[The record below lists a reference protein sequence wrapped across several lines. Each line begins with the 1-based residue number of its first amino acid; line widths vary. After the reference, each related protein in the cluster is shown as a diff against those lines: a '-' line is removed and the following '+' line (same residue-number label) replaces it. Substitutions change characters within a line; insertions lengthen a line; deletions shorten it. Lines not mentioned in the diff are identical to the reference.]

1 MSIKL
6 GDSSGIKDGR
16 YLAVGVCHNCK
27 DWHSGSIDFESTTQP
42 MFYAVGPDEL
52 HLNSDAPNAGLRRHD
67 YWGHFTMDLQAA
79 RGDPARFPPQNL
91 TTVNTTAAGNE
102 QNDHEYTS
110 SLHAVAMAGTFVL
123 LFPVGTFYKHI
134 MGSVRWHWITQAF
147 GLVVVLI
154 GAGLGLGISPYYNR
168 SKHYNSAHQLVGLV
182 VVLLVLLQAS
192 LGSVHHRI
200 FKAKGQPTI
209 MGVIHRFL
217 GLVLICVGVINGVLG
232 FNLASASHHN
242 IGYATVVVIVVLVL
256 FGLAFFMMRR
266 RRRQEAF
273 NTPAAQNF
281 QSAYNAPSRGNDIPL
296 QPSYGPPPA
305 YQRPMGA

>member
-1 MSIKL
+1 MSITL
-6 GDSSGIKDGR
+6 SNRSGIRDGR
-16 YLAVGVCHNCK
+16 YVAIGVCHNCK

-42 MFYAVGPDEL
+42 MSYAVGPDKL
-52 HLNSDAPNAGLRRHD
+52 HLNSDAPDAGLRRHD
-67 YWGHFTMDLQAA
+67 YWGKFSMDLQAA
-79 RGDPARFPPQNL
+79 RGDPAGFPPQNL
-91 TTVNTTAAGNE
+91 ATANTTMRGNAH
-102 QNDHEYTS
+102 NDHEYTS

-123 LFPVGTFYKHI
+123 IFPAGTFYKTV

-147 GLVVVLI
+147 GLVVVLV
-154 GAGLGLGISPYYNR
+154 GAGLGLAISPYYN
-168 SKHYNSAHQLVGLV
+168 
-182 VVLLVLLQAS
+182 QAS

-242 IGYATVVVIVVLVL
+242 IGYAIVVLIVVLIL
-256 FGLAFFMMRR
+256 FGLAFFMVRR
-266 RRRQEAF
+266 RRRQEFF
-273 NTPAAQNF
+273 NTPAARNF
-281 QSAYNAPSRGNDIPL
+281 QSAYNTPSHGNDIPL
-296 QPSYGPPPA
+296 RPSYGAPPA